1 VHRGAAAAELG
12 DDVAVTELD
21 DTHAVS
27 VENRAVRAVIQR
39 VSRAAVRVDGE
50 VVGACGAGL
59 LVLVGVGHEDTSE
72 TATRLAGKIARLR
85 IFPDDAGRFDR
96 SILDTAGEALVVSQF
111 TLLADVRRG
120 RRPGFT
126 DAAPP
131 EQAVPLIDHFVDRL
145 RSNGI
150 NVETG
155 RFGAT
160 MAVGLVN
167 EGPFTL
173 VLESERDLSG

>member
-1 VHRGAAAAELG
+1 MRLV
-12 DDVAVTELD
+12 V
-21 DTHAVS
+21 
-27 VENRAVRAVIQR
+27 QR
-39 VSRAAVRVDGE
+39 VSRASVDADGVRLATIGGGALVLAGVAASDDE
-50 VVGACGAGL
+50 QVVLRMADKLAGL
-59 LVLVGVGHEDTSE
+59 RYFED
-72 TATRLAGKIARLR
+72 A
-85 IFPDDAGRFDR
+85 AGRTNL
-96 SILDTAGEALVVSQF
+96 SIDDIGGALLVVSQF

-145 RSNGI
+145 RRNGI